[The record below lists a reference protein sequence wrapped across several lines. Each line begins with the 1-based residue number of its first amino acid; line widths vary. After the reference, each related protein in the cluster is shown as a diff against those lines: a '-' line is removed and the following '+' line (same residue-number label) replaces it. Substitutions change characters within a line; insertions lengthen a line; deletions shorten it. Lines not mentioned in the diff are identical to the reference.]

1 MKSIKVTIAGKSY
14 PLKVEEENVQQ
25 MERLASEIDGRFREF
40 KQALSTQPDFT
51 AMVMTCLSYAEEAQH
66 SRVQEL
72 NEGEAADWVSELLN
86 RLDNLIQETK

>member
-1 MKSIKVTIAGKSY
+1 MKSIKVNIAGKQY
-14 PLKVEEENVQQ
+14 PLRVEEENVQQ
-25 MERLASEIDGRFREF
+25 MERLASEIDARFREF

-66 SRVQEL
+66 NQAQSLDE
-72 NEGEAADWVSELLN
+72 NETMGWVPELLE